1 MVKVGHSLVGLLVQ
15 KMHYF
20 ERILMLVMLEVLQL
34 VLLVELVG
42 QHEVHLAV
50 EVLLVVCL

>member
-1 MVKVGHSLVGLLVQ
+1 MGHSLVGLLVQ